1 MLAVDS
7 VFSSH
12 VRSAAPARHPAGNT
26 RHPTRVRAVPLHD
39 PDGTVR
45 GWLGLNADLE
55 DSAERPDTREPAS
68 PLPGRLASARGR
80 WVR

>member
-1 MLAVDS
+1 MAS
-7 VFSSH
+7 C
-12 VRSAAPARHPAGNT
+12 RASAGLGS
-26 RHPTRVRAVPLHD
+26 PLHD

-45 GWLGLNADLE
+45 GWLGMSTDLE

-68 PLPGRLASARGR
+68 PTLLGRLASAPVR